1 MYRMQG
7 ALHLI
12 LPLVSMVSLCKSL
25 ILGSVRP
32 GNFTLL
38 HEPEN
43 PQKVAFGQ
51 PDVNHYLQRQ
61 PGPQQYRN
69 DSLFYADGPLFKW
82 LPPGGRGKRYVT
94 AEETKQSSPDKQETQ
109 QVEGLSGLFDN
120 QGQNDLVRGK
130 RKSLARREGYDGV
143 PPITFEL
150 IQACRAARL
159 DWPPCNLFF
168 SYPWSVYG
176 VDDKDEGNTELED
189 EDKWL
194 PDPEVDT
201 ISLQDNSVSVDT
213 NPRGKRS
220 NPLERKRELNAFRE
234 WDDES
239 ISKFSNW
246 FRKRGQ
252 KFFSWGGK
260 KDPKLFNWGGK
271 RDPRFFSWGGKRD
284 PRFFSWGGKR
294 DPKFFSW
301 GGKRDPKFFSW
312 GGKRD
317 PRFFSWGGKRDPK
330 FFSWGGKRDP
340 KFFSWGGKRDPRF
353 FSWGGKRDPK
363 FFSWGGKRDPR
374 FFSWGGKRDPKF
386 ISWNEK
392 TNLDMVQPASKNN
405 YINSFPFK
413 KTVSI
418 PEAEGIKQVFS
429 SQRGEIIPLDLAY
442 SEKNDKS
449 DQMLPTDQMSALGE
463 TRVMHDHD
471 NNDKH
476 VVTTDQ
482 KKSEEDNFQ
491 PTFNDVGHIK
501 PLSNREGIKY
511 SLYTEDEDENISFFD
526 SVDSEYKQEFPSISE
541 K

>member
-1 MYRMQG
+1 MQG

-12 LPLVSMVSLCKSL
+12 IPLVLTVSLCKSL

-32 GNFTLL
+32 ANFTLL

-43 PQKVAFGQ
+43 TQVSFGQ
-51 PDVNHYLQRQ
+51 LEVNHYLQRQ

-94 AEETKQSSPDKQETQ
+94 AEETKQSSSEKQE
-109 QVEGLSGLFDN
+109 EGLSGLFDS
-120 QGQNDLVRGK
+120 QGQEDLVRGK
-130 RKSLARREGYDGV
+130 RKGLARGEGYDGV

-150 IQACRAARL
+150 IQACRGARL

-168 SYPWSVYG
+168 SYPWSVYE
-176 VDDKDEGNTELED
+176 VDDKDEGNTELKD

-194 PDPEVDT
+194 PDSEEDT
-201 ISLQDNSVSVDT
+201 ISLQGNSVSVDP
-213 NPRGKRS
+213 NPRSKRS
-220 NPLERKRELNAFRE
+220 SPLERKRELNAFRE

-260 KDPKLFNWGGK
+260 KSPKLFDSGGK

-317 PRFFSWGGKRDPK
+317 PRFFSWGGKRDP
-330 FFSWGGKRDP
+330 R
-340 KFFSWGGKRDPRF
+340 FFSWGGKRDPRF
-353 FSWGGKRDPK
+353 FSMGWEKRPK
-363 FFSWGGKRDPR
+363 IFQLGWKKGSKVFQLGREKR
-374 FFSWGGKRDPKF
+374 PKVYQL
-386 ISWNEK
+386 E
-392 TNLDMVQPASKNN
+392 
-405 YINSFPFK
+405 
-413 KTVSI
+413 
-418 PEAEGIKQVFS
+418 
-429 SQRGEIIPLDLAY
+429 
-442 SEKNDKS
+442 
-449 DQMLPTDQMSALGE
+449 
-463 TRVMHDHD
+463 
-471 NNDKH
+471 
-476 VVTTDQ
+476 
-482 KKSEEDNFQ
+482 
-491 PTFNDVGHIK
+491 
-501 PLSNREGIKY
+501 
-511 SLYTEDEDENISFFD
+511 
-526 SVDSEYKQEFPSISE
+526 
-541 K
+541 